1 MKKQTLENEN
11 KTNNKIEKRIIKIV
25 LIAILI
31 FILLYFIYNICKLI
45 QNPTDV
51 FIVKEGT
58 ISLEENVYGYII
70 RDEVV
75 LEGEKT
81 QNEIIQIKNEGEK
94 VAINEPVFRY
104 SSSKEESLRNKINEL
119 NKKIDEALENEEK
132 LPYTSD
138 IEILDNEIK
147 IKIDETYEESDV
159 QKIKE
164 YKKDIDSAINK
175 KSKIAGSESKSGS
188 YINDLIN
195 ERAEYE
201 NEINASSEYINS
213 SRSGVVS
220 YRVDGLESTLVTGD
234 LSYLSK
240 RLLQG
245 VDVKTGQIIA
255 TSPNQG
261 KIINN
266 FMCYIAVVMNSR
278 YSEEAEVGDRVTL
291 RLSSA
296 EEVEAEIYYIAEET
310 DGSRVIVFE
319 INKHVEDLINY
330 RKISLDVI
338 WWSKTGLKIPNSAII
353 YEDDLTYVMRNR
365 AGYLDKI
372 LVKVLRSNE
381 SYSLVENYEIDE
393 LKELGYTSEE
403 IQNITRIKLYDEI
416 LENN

>member
-240 RLLQG
+240 SLLEG
-245 VDVKTGQIIA
+245 LDVKTGQIIA

-319 INKHVEDLINY
+319 INKHVEKY
-330 RKISLDVI
+330 H
-338 WWSKTGLKIPNSAII
+338 
-353 YEDDLTYVMRNR
+353 
-365 AGYLDKI
+365 
-372 LVKVLRSNE
+372 
-381 SYSLVENYEIDE
+381 
-393 LKELGYTSEE
+393 
-403 IQNITRIKLYDEI
+403 
-416 LENN
+416 